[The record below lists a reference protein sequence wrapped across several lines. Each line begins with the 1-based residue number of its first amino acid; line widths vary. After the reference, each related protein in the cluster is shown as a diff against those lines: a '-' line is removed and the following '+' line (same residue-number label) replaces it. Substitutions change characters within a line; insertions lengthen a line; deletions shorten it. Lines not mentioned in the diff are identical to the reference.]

1 MKWFRRSGS
10 VERKL
15 RHDRPQPSETLMQ
28 RIAEDVSGR
37 PARSRLNLG
46 LAFALTAAL
55 AVAFALTGG
64 IGYASSAASNGKS
77 ALTQLVSGESP
88 GKSAKGK
95 SQQSKASSAKQYGH
109 KVLICHIPP
118 GHPENAHTISV
129 DQSAVPAHLAHGDTL
144 GPCP

>member
-1 MKWFRRSGS
+1 
-10 VERKL
+10 V
-15 RHDRPQPSETLMQ
+15 
-28 RIAEDVSGR
+28 
-37 PARSRLNLG
+37 
-46 LAFALTAAL
+46 
-55 AVAFALTGG
+55 
-64 IGYASSAASNGKS
+64 SNGKS

-95 SQQSKASSAKQYGH
+95 DEHGNGQGNGQSNGQSNGESNDQSTAQSNGESNDQSNDQSNVQSNGPSKGQSKGSSADQYEH

-118 GHPENAHTISV
+118 GNPANAHTISV